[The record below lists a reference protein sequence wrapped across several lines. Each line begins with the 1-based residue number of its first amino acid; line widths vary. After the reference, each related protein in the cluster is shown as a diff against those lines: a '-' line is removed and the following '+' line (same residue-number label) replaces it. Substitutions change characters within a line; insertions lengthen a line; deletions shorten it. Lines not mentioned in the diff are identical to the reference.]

1 MENKKI
7 TYHNN
12 HLMYI
17 NQDAINVLHKKS
29 LWSRCKDYLTNFII
43 IGTIIISF
51 ISLAYIV
58 YTIKYLY

>member
-1 MENKKI
+1 MKNKKV

-17 NQDAINVLHKKS
+17 NQDVIDILQKKTLLS
-29 LWSRCKDYLTNFII
+29 KCKDYLTSFIV
-43 IGTIIISF
+43 IGTIVISF

-58 YTIKYLY
+58 YTIKTF

>member
-1 MENKKI
+1 MKNKKI

-17 NQDAINVLHKKS
+17 NQDVIDILQKRTW
-29 LWSRCKDYLTNFII
+29 WSRCKEYLTNFII
-43 IGTIIISF
+43 IGTIVISF

-58 YTIKYLY
+58 YTIKTF

>member
-1 MENKKI
+1 MKNKKI

-17 NQDAINVLHKKS
+17 NQDVIDILQKKT
-29 LWSRCKDYLTNFII
+29 LWRRCKDYLTKFIV
-43 IGTIIISF
+43 IGTIVISF

-58 YTIKYLY
+58 YTIKTF

>member
-1 MENKKI
+1 MKNKKI

-17 NQDAINVLHKKS
+17 NQDVIDILQKKS
-29 LWSRCKDYLTNFII
+29 IWSRCKEYLTNFII
-43 IGTIIISF
+43 IGTIVISF

-58 YTIKYLY
+58 YTIKTF